1 MKKYIK
7 PQLLIERMDLKTVIL
22 NACNTP
28 SNQSDGAQCSYEIA
42 GLGAVFVDE
51 NSDCDY
57 TGMDDL
63 VCYHNPESAENIIFG
78 S

>member
-7 PQLLIERMDLKTVIL
+7 PQLLVERMDLKNVIL